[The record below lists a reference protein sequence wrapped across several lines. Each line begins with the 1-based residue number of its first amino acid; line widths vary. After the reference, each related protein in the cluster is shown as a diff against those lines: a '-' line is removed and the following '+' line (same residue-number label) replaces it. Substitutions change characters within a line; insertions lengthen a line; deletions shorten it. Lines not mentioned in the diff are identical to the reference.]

1 VLDDFGGD
9 NGRIG
14 IWVTAVVHQHRD
26 PDSLFFI
33 TAHEISTT
41 GLKERTKSFADV
53 KTPPAPAQVLSSP
66 GRWKYGTV
74 GIRVPFSSLMIS
86 CMSHLKPSVRDFLE
100 PLLQPRRKW
109 KRTC

>member
-41 GLKERTKSFADV
+41 GLPSLNERTKSFADV
-53 KTPPAPAQVLSSP
+53 RTPPAPAQVLSSP
-66 GRWKYGTV
+66 G
-74 GIRVPFSSLMIS
+74 
-86 CMSHLKPSVRDFLE
+86 H
-100 PLLQPRRKW
+100 
-109 KRTC
+109 